1 MSGKNVIFNYKKT
14 NQSNFYKKKKL
25 SEIDEIDVD
34 RIIVSKK

>member
-14 NQSNFYKKKKL
+14 NKSNFCKKKKL

-34 RIIVSKK
+34 RIIVSKR